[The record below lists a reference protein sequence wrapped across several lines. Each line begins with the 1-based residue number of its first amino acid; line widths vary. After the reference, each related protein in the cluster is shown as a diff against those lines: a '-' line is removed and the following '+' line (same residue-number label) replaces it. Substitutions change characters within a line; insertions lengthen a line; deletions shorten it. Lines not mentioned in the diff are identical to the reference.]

1 MGANKITV
9 YEGNTAVVT
18 CAVTNSDGTDADLSG
33 YTATLTVKENKSDTT
48 AVIESTGVIVGNDI
62 TFTISAADNEI
73 DKGVYYYEVTI
84 DDTTSYFTLV
94 QDRYVVKE
102 SIVYVT

>member
-18 CAVTNSDGTDADLSG
+18 CAVVNSDGTDAVLTG
-33 YTATLTVKENKSDTT
+33 YTATLTVKVNKADTASVFT
-48 AVIESTGVIVGNDI
+48 STGIIAGNDI
-62 TFTISAADNEI
+62 TFNITATNNTQ

-84 DDTTSYFTLV
+84 TDLTSYYTLV
-94 QDRYVVKE
+94 QDRYVIKE
-102 SIVYVT
+102 SIVYIS